1 MQKEKTNKKFLV
13 IALIVIILIVAII
26 VGVLLYKKSNNPTN
40 TVNNSDWT
48 DLYFNY
54 VKEISSN
61 MEKIS
66 EEEDSQDSETYQLGL
81 PYGVD
86 KESVTAEFIDIF
98 GDNTPELIL
107 HCNKKGKQDDKSIS
121 IIKKVDNRVDFDDY
135 CAGDEIELLYNI
147 ETKTYNYYAHYLNSE
162 LLTERYIALSEREN
176 EPNYTSVQFNPDK
189 KETEF
194 EEKYIEIETP
204 ENKFSIKPNMSDEE
218 IKTELKNAKENYKD
232 KESIITEEVKAIT
245 EQKAEEIRQQKEKAQ
260 KEAEEKAK
268 AEEEARK
275 KAEEEANKGLK
286 VGNYTLKYG
295 TYVGY
300 ETLYDPS
307 GNETVKHTVI
317 INQDGTLT
325 YNGNTSKYTISGNY
339 IKGNSGMPF
348 QVTGDNQFTLEAG
361 GGVKF
366 TYQG

>member
-61 MEKIS
+61 MERIS
-66 EEEDSQDSETYQLGL
+66 EEEESRDTVSYQLGL
-81 PYGVD
+81 PLGVD
-86 KESVTAEFIDIF
+86 KESVSAEFIDIF
-98 GDNTPELIL
+98 EDNTPELIL
-107 HCNKKGKQDDKSIS
+107 YYNKNGKLDDKSIS
-121 IIKKVDNRVDFDDY
+121 IIKKEDNRIKFDDSNT
-135 CAGDEIELLYNI
+135 GEEIKLLYNI
-147 ETKTYNYYAHYLNSE
+147 ESKTYNYYAHYLSSE
-162 LLTERYIALSEREN
+162 YLTERYIALSEREN

-194 EEKYIEIETP
+194 GEKYIEIERP
-204 ENKFSIKPNMSDEE
+204 DNKFSIKANMSDEE

-232 KESIITEEVKAIT
+232 KESIITEEVKATT

-268 AEEEARK
+268 AEEEANK

-307 GNETVKHTVI
+307 GNETVKHTVV

-325 YNGNTSKYTISGNY
+325 YNGNTSKYTVSGNY